1 MPTFTDEQQV
11 YDRLGRAFQSLADDP
26 ETAVKLKRANLVVQY
41 QFRKPESTITVKL
54 LRDEDL
60 AVEFGPT
67 TFRTEVVYAMDADV
81 AHTFFLGELNV
92 TVALSRG
99 EIRASGPIKKIL
111 EVVPTVV
118 PLIPLYRA
126 ATEAEE
132 RPEAAEGEA
141 SGEEPVDAEHDEA
154 PAGEELQA
162 TEAAAAPAAEAD
174 EAS

>member
-54 LRDEDL
+54 LREEDL

-67 TFRTEVVYAMDADV
+67 TFRTEVVYAMDADT
-81 AHTFFLGELNV
+81 AHNFFLGDLNV

-99 EIRASGPIKKIL
+99 DIRASGPIKKIL
-111 EVVPTVV
+111 EVVPTVM

-126 ATEAEE
+126 ATDAEAPAAEDGEAETE
-132 RPEAAEGEA
+132 M
-141 SGEEPVDAEHDEA
+141 VDAEHDEA
-154 PAGEELQA
+154 PASEELE
-162 TEAAAAPAAEAD
+162 TSSEEPAA
-174 EAS
+174 S

>member
-26 ETAVKLKRANLVVQY
+26 ETAVKLKRSNLVVQY

-54 LRDEDL
+54 LREEDL

-67 TFRTEVVYAMDADV
+67 TFRTEVVYAMDADT
-81 AHTFFLGELNV
+81 AHNFFLGELNV

-99 EIRASGPIKKIL
+99 DIRASGPIKKIL
-111 EVVPTVV
+111 EVVPTVM

-126 ATEAEE
+126 ATDAEAPPGEDGEAETE
-132 RPEAAEGEA
+132 M
-141 SGEEPVDAEHDEA
+141 VDAEHDEA
-154 PAGEELQA
+154 PASEELE
-162 TEAAAAPAAEAD
+162 TSSEEPEASSDEPAA
-174 EAS
+174 S

>member
-26 ETAVKLKRANLVVQY
+26 ETAVKLKRSNLVVQY

-54 LRDEDL
+54 LREEDL

-67 TFRTEVVYAMDADV
+67 TFRTEVVYAMDADT
-81 AHTFFLGELNV
+81 AHKFFLGDLNV

-99 EIRASGPIKKIL
+99 DIRASGPIKKIL
-111 EVVPTVV
+111 EVVPTVM

-126 ATEAEE
+126 ATDAEAPAE
-132 RPEAAEGEA
+132 EGEA
-141 SGEEPVDAEHDEA
+141 ETEMVDAEHDET
-154 PAGEELQA
+154 PASEEIE
-162 TEAAAAPAAEAD
+162 T
-174 EAS
+174 S

>member
-54 LRDEDL
+54 LREEDL

-67 TFRTEVVYAMDADV
+67 TFRTEVVYAMDADT
-81 AHTFFLGELNV
+81 AHNFFLGELNV

-99 EIRASGPIKKIL
+99 DIRASGPIKKIL
-111 EVVPTVV
+111 EVVPTVI

-126 ATEAEE
+126 ATDAEA
-132 RPEAAEGEA
+132 PEASEDGDA
-141 SGEEPVDAEHDEA
+141 EPVDAEHDEA
-154 PAGEELQA
+154 PAGEEPQPS
-162 TEAAAAPAAEAD
+162 EAPAGGEQQPSEAT
-174 EAS
+174 